1 VIRLAGVE
9 SRRLFAR
16 RLTVIGVGA
25 VLVITAFLLFATG
38 RDARPLSAAQQQQA
52 QQMFEQAQKDWQ
64 LHGEEYMSQCEAN
77 WKAEPDPKPVLADF
91 CQVME
96 PNLDQFGK
104 PRTVFAELM
113 PNLLLGSSYLL
124 AFAAFL
130 IGASFVGAEF
140 SSGAIG
146 NWLTF
151 EPRRL
156 RVYGSKLIAAA
167 VGMAPLAVVVLAVLT
182 AGTWMIIRHYGTVD
196 STTGKVWGDLAA
208 TAGRSVA
215 LTAAAGALGGV
226 FALLLRH
233 TAAAIGVAMGYLVLI
248 EGVFGGFLVKFQPWL
263 VKANFDAWIKHGTTY
278 SVQECQPMAEGG
290 YNCNQVEK
298 VLSFE
303 HGAWYLGVL
312 AVVLV
317 AAGAL
322 VFNRRDVT

>member
-16 RLTVIGVGA
+16 RLTVIGVAA
-25 VLVITAFLLFATG
+25 VLVVTAFLLFATW
-38 RDARPLSAAQQQQA
+38 REARPPSAAQQVQA
-52 QQMFEQAQKDWQ
+52 QQQFEQAQKDWQ
-64 LHGEEYMSQCEAN
+64 LHGAEYMKQCETN

-96 PNLDQFGK
+96 PKLDQFGK
-104 PRTVFAELM
+104 PKTVFAELM

-124 AFAAFL
+124 AFVAFV

-167 VGMAPLAVVVLAVLT
+167 LGMVPLAVVVLAVLT
-182 AGTWMIIRHYGTVD
+182 AGTWLIVRHYGTVD
-196 STTGKVWGDLAA
+196 STTGKVWGDLAG

-215 LTAAAGALGGV
+215 LTAGAGALGGV
-226 FALLLRH
+226 AALLLRH
-233 TAAAIGVAMGYLVLI
+233 TAAAIGVAMGYLVLV
-248 EGVFGGFLVKFQPWL
+248 EGVFGGFLMKFQPWL
-263 VKANFDAWIKHGTTY
+263 VKANFDAWIAHGTSY
-278 SVQECQPMAEGG
+278 YVEVCQTMSEGG
-290 YNCNQVEK
+290 YNCNRVEK
-298 VLSFE
+298 TLSFE
-303 HGAWYLGVL
+303 HGAWYLGIL

-317 AAGAL
+317 AVGAL
-322 VFNRRDVT
+322 VFNRRDVN